1 MLATLGAIILPIL
14 IVSALGFIWGRMGH
28 QLEPRLVT
36 ALVTTIGTPS
46 LVASTLTGLTVDT
59 TILGQ
64 MVLVAFSV
72 FAGFAVLGILVCK
85 AMKLPLHSFLPSLMF
100 PNTGNMGLPL
110 VLFAFGQTGLALA
123 IVFFVVSITLQ
134 FTIGIGIASGSADP
148 RRLLKMPLIYAVV
161 FSLIF
166 VVTDWPVPL
175 WLSNTLSLLGGL
187 TIPLMLIALG
197 VSLSQL
203 HVRSLGRAAILSAVR
218 LGGGFLV
225 SYGVSRAFGLEGAA
239 LGVVVLQS
247 TMPVAV
253 FNYLF
258 AELYRREPEEVA
270 GIVVVSTVMSFVT
283 LPLLILFVL

>member
-1 MLATLGAIILPIL
+1 MLATLSAIILPIL

-28 QLEPRLVT
+28 SLEPRLVT

-46 LVASTLTGLTVDT
+46 LVAHTLTGLTV
-59 TILGQ
+59 LGQ
-64 MVLVAFSV
+64 MVLASFSV
-72 FAGFAVLGILVCK
+72 FAGFAALGFVVCK
-85 AMKLPLHSFLPSLMF
+85 AMGLPLHSFLPSLMF

-110 VLFAFGQTGLALA
+110 TLFAFGQNGLALA
-123 IVFFVVSITLQ
+123 IVFFVISITLQ

-161 FSLIF
+161 LSLVF
-166 VVTDWPVPL
+166 LGTGWPVPL
-175 WLSNTLSLLGGL
+175 WLSNTLGLLGGL

-203 HVRSLGRAAILSAVR
+203 RVRSLGRAAILSVVR
-218 LGGGFLV
+218 LAGGFLV
-225 SYGVSRAFGLEGAA
+225 SYAVARAFGLEGAA

-258 AELYRREPEEVA
+258 AELYQREPEEVT

>member
-1 MLATLGAIILPIL
+1 
-14 IVSALGFIWGRMGH
+14 
-28 QLEPRLVT
+28 VT

-46 LVASTLTGLTVDT
+46 LVAHTLTGLTVDT
-59 TILGQ
+59 AVVGR
-64 MVLVAFSV
+64 MVLVSFAV
-72 FAGFAVLGILVCK
+72 FAGFALMGFLVCR

-110 VLFAFGQTGLALA
+110 TLFAFGQEGLALA
-123 IVFFVVSITLQ
+123 IVFFVISITLQ

-161 FSLIF
+161 LSLVF
-166 VVTDWPVPL
+166 LVTGWPVPR
-175 WLSNTLSLLGGL
+175 WLSNTLDLLGGL

-203 HVRSLGRAAILSAVR
+203 RVRSLGRATILSVAR

-225 SYGVSRAFGLEGAA
+225 SYGIGRAFGLEGPA

-270 GIVVVSTVMSFVT
+270 GIVVVSTVLSFAT

>member
-1 MLATLGAIILPIL
+1 MLATLSAIILPIL
-14 IVSALGFIWGRMGH
+14 IVCALGFAWGRMGH
-28 QLEPRLVT
+28 SLEPRLVT

-46 LVASTLTGLTVDT
+46 LVADTLTSLTVDSSV
-59 TILGQ
+59 LGRTL
-64 MVLVAFSV
+64 LVAVAV
-72 FAGFAVLGILVCK
+72 FAGFALLGLIVCK
-85 AMKLPLHSFLPSLMF
+85 TMKLPLHSYLPSLIF

-110 VLFAFGQTGLALA
+110 VLFAFGNSGLALG

-134 FTIGIGIASGSADP
+134 FTVGIGIASGSADP

-161 FSLIF
+161 LSLLF
-166 VVTDWPVPL
+166 VATGWPVPR
-175 WLSNTLSLLGGL
+175 WLSNTLHLLGGL

-203 HVRSLGRAAILSAVR
+203 RVRSLGRATILSVVR
-218 LGGGFLV
+218 LAGGFLV
-225 SYGVSRAFGLEGAA
+225 SYAVARAFDLEGAA

-270 GIVVVSTVMSFVT
+270 GLVVVSTVLSFAT

>member
-1 MLATLGAIILPIL
+1 MLATLSAIILPIL

-28 QLEPRLVT
+28 TLEPRLVT
-36 ALVTTIGTPS
+36 ALVTMIGTPS
-46 LVASTLTGLTVDT
+46 LVAHTLTGLTVDMSV
-59 TILGQ
+59 LGQ
-64 MVLVAFSV
+64 IVLVAFAV
-72 FAGFAVLGILVCK
+72 FTGFAALGFVVCR
-85 AMKLPLHSFLPSLMF
+85 AMKIPLHSYLPSLMF

-110 VLFAFGQTGLALA
+110 TLFAFGQSGLALA

-148 RRLLKMPLIYAVV
+148 RRLLRMPLIYAVV
-161 FSLIF
+161 LSLVF
-166 VVTDWPVPL
+166 LATGWPVPL

-203 HVRSLGRAAILSAVR
+203 RVRSLGRATILSVVR
-218 LGGGFLV
+218 LAGGFLV
-225 SYGVSRAFGLEGAA
+225 SYAVARAFGLEGVA

-258 AELYRREPEEVA
+258 AELYKREAEEVA